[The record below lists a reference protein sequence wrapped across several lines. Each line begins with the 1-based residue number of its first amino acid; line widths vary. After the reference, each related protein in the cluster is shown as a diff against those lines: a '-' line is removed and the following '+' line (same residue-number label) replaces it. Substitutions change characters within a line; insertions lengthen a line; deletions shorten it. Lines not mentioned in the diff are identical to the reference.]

1 MSVFLFNILFTIF
14 FREIKVRGAYN
25 VPEVGVPTILVC
37 APHANQFIDPALVMS
52 QTRLLKTSAGKSRS
66 RMPCFVTAESSF
78 KKRFISFFGHAM
90 GGIPVPRIQD
100 NLKPVDEN
108 LEIYAPDLKNH
119 LKSSRAAQEPTDYT
133 SELYEKVFCQVFA
146 WIARLLK

>member
-1 MSVFLFNILFTIF
+1 MSAPAADHNAAKPIAHVPQASRRYKNSYNGFVYNIHTWLYDVSVFLFNILFTIF

-66 RMPCFVTAESSF
+66 RNA
-78 KKRFISFFGHAM
+78 
-90 GGIPVPRIQD
+90 
-100 NLKPVDEN
+100 L
-108 LEIYAPDLKNH
+108 
-119 LKSSRAAQEPTDYT
+119 
-133 SELYEKVFCQVFA
+133 FCY
-146 WIARLLK
+146 R